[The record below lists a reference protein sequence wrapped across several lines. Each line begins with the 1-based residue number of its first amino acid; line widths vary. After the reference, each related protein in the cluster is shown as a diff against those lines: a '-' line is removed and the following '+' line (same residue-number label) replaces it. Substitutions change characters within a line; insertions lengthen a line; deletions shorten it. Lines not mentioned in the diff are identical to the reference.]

1 MPFFLLSLPMAYTS
15 IEDKTQKEATVQ
27 DCSKN
32 KFFGGSSTQERP
44 VKGFNIL
51 RKSTKL
57 IDTNQK
63 VQDIAFG
70 TQYSLRI
77 LSQTI
82 IHLNAWYLYYEVEK
96 KSNSKMWKVMLQATL
111 FF

>member
-32 KFFGGSSTQERP
+32 KFFGGSSTQKRP
-44 VKGFNIL
+44 VKGFNRL

-70 TQYSLRI
+70 THYSLRI
-77 LSQTI
+77 VSQTI

-96 KSNSKMWKVMLQATL
+96 KSHSKM
-111 FF
+111 